1 MAEDTDV
8 SQSGGG
14 GTRPPDLANPVQEE
28 IVVNGRQELEASQN
42 EDDYRNQYIIVR
54 SRRAKKNDVRGAGNQ
69 GGENRGRGGHNRGGF
84 GFGNRGGGFGGG
96 NRGGVSVSDNRGG
109 GSMRGTRGMRGNG
122 RGGAYAKFR
131 KPIDIVDLDDN
142 EGDERCEEELL
153 GAHGGEGFVQGK
165 DLGARSKNGDDQVS
179 YSDKVRSKNITF
191 SQELQRKIFEIE
203 IELVDQNEEIKLGSR
218 E

>member
-8 SQSGGG
+8 IQSGGG
-14 GTRPPDLANPVQEE
+14 GTRPPDLANQAQEE
-28 IVVNGRQELEASQN
+28 NVNVSQEVEVEAS
-42 EDDYRNQYIIVR
+42 EDDYRNKFITVKP
-54 SRRAKKNDVRGAGNQ
+54 RRMKKNDARGASNQ
-69 GGENRGRGGHNRGGF
+69 ASENSGRGGYNRGGF
-84 GFGNRGGGFGGG
+84 GGGNRGGGFGGG
-96 NRGGVSVSDNRGG
+96 NRGGAPMNGNRGG

-191 SQELQRKIFEIE
+191 SQELQRKILEIE